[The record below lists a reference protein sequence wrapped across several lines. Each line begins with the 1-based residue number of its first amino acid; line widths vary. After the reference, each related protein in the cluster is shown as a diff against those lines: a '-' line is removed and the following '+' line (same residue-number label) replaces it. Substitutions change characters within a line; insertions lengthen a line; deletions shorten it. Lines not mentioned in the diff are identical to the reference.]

1 MVQAH
6 YKLDLVEVEQDVVA
20 EVVLEMAVL
29 NLQTLL
35 LMLVVLQLQI
45 QDQVVVE
52 DQVLV
57 QQIQEE
63 QETHLQFHPLKEQTV
78 VIMYTQLHLTHKAV
92 AVVVLLQRVV
102 VDQVL

>member
-1 MVQAH
+1 MVEAH

-52 DQVLV
+52 EVQRLV
-57 QQIQEE
+57 VHLLEQLEVMEAQE
-63 QETHLQFHPLKEQTV
+63 
-78 VIMYTQLHLTHKAV
+78 
-92 AVVVLLQRVV
+92 
-102 VDQVL
+102 

>member
-1 MVQAH
+1 MVTEQT
-6 YKLDLVEVEQDVVA
+6 EVIQFF
-20 EVVLEMAVL
+20 
-29 NLQTLL
+29 
-35 LMLVVLQLQI
+35 LQLHQ
-45 QDQVVVE
+45 QVVVKVVMALLDHNQLLWVALVDQVVVV

>member
-1 MVQAH
+1 MAL
-6 YKLDLVEVEQDVVA
+6 LDHNQLLWVALV
-20 EVVLEMAVL
+20 
-29 NLQTLL
+29 
-35 LMLVVLQLQI
+35 
-45 QDQVVVE
+45 DQVVVV